1 MISTPDFQVTLP
13 ASIQRLG
20 RMRSGAIVEDLG
32 SRMGGGSRIGED
44 LGSRIGGGSRIG
56 EDLGDRRPSL
66 REAQR
71 SSSIVENI
79 LEISSEMTP
88 GEETGVS
95 RRRTT
100 VVAEL

>member
-32 SRMGGGSRIGED
+32 SR
-44 LGSRIGGGSRIG
+44 IGGGSRIG

-66 REAQR
+66 RETQR